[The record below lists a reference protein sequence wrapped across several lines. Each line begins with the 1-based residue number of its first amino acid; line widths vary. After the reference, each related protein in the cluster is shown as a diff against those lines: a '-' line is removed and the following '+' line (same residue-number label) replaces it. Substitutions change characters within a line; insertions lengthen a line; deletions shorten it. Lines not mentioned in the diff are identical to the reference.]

1 MAEWLLLPALGIGA
15 VAAASCG
22 SVGLVR
28 TLLFRQGILDRPNE
42 RSSHTTATPRGGGI
56 GLLAVLLPVWAAIGL
71 SRGGAGWLVAA
82 LALLLA
88 GVSWR
93 DDLRG
98 LPTVPRLVAHL
109 AVAAAG
115 VALIPETV
123 FQGLLPPFWDRVT
136 ATIAL
141 AWFINL
147 FNFMDG
153 IDGISGVEAVAL
165 GAGLFAI
172 GAASGSLGE
181 ASWQGL
187 VLAAAAAGFLVW
199 NWPPARVFLGDVG
212 SVPMGFLLGWLLLAL
227 AARGHWA
234 EALLLPLYYL
244 ADTGL
249 TILLRLRRRENVFR
263 AHRQHFYQ
271 RAVRN
276 GRSHATVAAAVLVV
290 DVVLVGHAVV
300 VALVGAPAVW
310 PALISGVAFV
320 AGLLAWMTLPVQNAA
335 KLP

>member
-1 MAEWLLLPALGIGA
+1 MAEWLLPALEIAA

-22 SVGLVR
+22 AVGLAR
-28 TLLFRQGILDRPNE
+28 TLLIRRGIFDRPNE
-42 RSSHTTATPRGGGI
+42 RSSHTTATPRGAGI
-56 GLLAVLLPVWAAIGL
+56 GLLAVLLPVWAAIGV

-88 GVSWR
+88 VVSWR

-98 LPTVPRLVAHL
+98 LSTIPRLAAHL
-109 AVAAAG
+109 AAAAAG
-115 VALIPETV
+115 VALIPELV
-123 FQGLLPPFWDRVT
+123 FQGLLPPFWDRV
-136 ATIAL
+136 AAAIAL

-153 IDGISGVEAVAL
+153 IDGISGVESIAL
-165 GAGLFAI
+165 GAGLFAVC
-172 GAASGSLGE
+172 AARGGLGE

-187 VLAAAAAGFLVW
+187 ALAAAAAGFLVW

-212 SVPMGFLLGWLLLAL
+212 SIPMGFLLGWLLLAL

-271 RAVRN
+271 RAVQS
-276 GRSHATVAAAVLVV
+276 GRSHAAVASMVLVANVALIGHATVATIVGEAA
-290 DVVLVGHAVV
+290 
-300 VALVGAPAVW
+300 AL
-310 PALISGVAFV
+310 PALLSATALV
-320 AGLLAWMTLPVQNAA
+320 AGLLVWMRLPCSRP
-335 KLP
+335 L